1 MKKILIITNTV
12 HPSDSNSYY
21 SDEDI
26 FDMNEPWLQNALRP
40 FLKSKDYSIEMNHNF
55 DWSFFWKGM
64 QEACE
69 NWTGNWEDWWPVR
82 AKTGAGLLNK
92 LFSSYDGVLCI
103 RNKDYSSFEYWEN
116 WGHEV
121 GAVLDY
127 KSGKLPNERDPRF
140 KHDKDK
146 YDKEVRKQIQHV

>member
-12 HPSDSNSYY
+12 WPRESNSYY
-21 SDEDI
+21 R
-26 FDMNEPWLQNALRP
+26 NEPWLQMALRP

-55 DWSFFWKGM
+55 DLSFFWKEM

-69 NWTGNWEDWWPVR
+69 NWTGDWEDWGLAR
-82 AKTGAGLLNK
+82 GKTGADLLNK
-92 LFSSYDGVLCI
+92 LFSSYDGVLFT
-103 RNKDYSSFEYWEN
+103 RHEDYSSFEHWEN
-116 WGHEV
+116 WGHD
-121 GAVLDY
+121 LDY

-146 YDKEVRKQIQHV
+146 YEKEVRKQIQHV